1 MTLEPIA
8 ADLRS
13 AARRVV
19 RAPALAAAVLVTL
32 APGLGL
38 TVAIFSVVNAA
49 LLRPLPYR
57 DPDRLVRVY
66 TAFPGMRLQRMGLS
80 GPEALELASL
90 NTPFEATGTF
100 YLGSVAVT
108 GGTEPIQ
115 ASAAYCTAGLF
126 ETLGVPPLLGRA
138 IEPDDRVGAHPVAL
152 LGHGLWRRAFG
163 GDPGIVGRVLE
174 IDGVIRT
181 IAGVMP
187 PRFDLLDAGVG
198 VWLPLQLEAGTA
210 GSRANHFY
218 QAIARL
224 RDGLTGEQAAAAL
237 DADVARWRDA
247 VDEFHVPA
255 PRLHPLSFRPLH
267 DDMTGAARPAL
278 LLVAGAVALVLLIA
292 AANVANL
299 LLAST
304 EARAPEL
311 AVRAALGASPA
322 RLARQLVT
330 ECLALSLIGGAAA
343 VPIGRALV
351 AAIVAIGP
359 SGVPRLREAV
369 LDWRVLL
376 FAFGASMAA
385 GLLFSLAPLLRI
397 RRAAPSRFLRADAR
411 AATGSRRRRA
421 AGSLLLVGEI
431 ALAVTLVSAAA
442 LMARTVASLLDVS
455 TGFDATGVL
464 RVSVSAPRAR
474 YPAEDHVFAFFDAV
488 LARLR
493 EIPGVRSVAAASGL
507 PPNRPPNNTSV
518 TLEGFTG
525 DLHAMPLMEFLQYVS
540 PDYFVTMGI
549 PLIAGRAFTEA
560 DRAGSAPVAIVNQRA
575 AATLWAGRDPIGA
588 RIRAAAPGAAW
599 FTVVGVV
606 ADVKQRGL
614 AAPPGTELYLPY
626 RQAPAFIGGFVPRV
640 MNIVIRT
647 SAADPASPGRAV
659 RSALRAVDASLPAAG
674 LQPMAAV
681 RLDSIARVRFV
692 TLLLGAF
699 GLGALALA
707 AVGTYGVMAS
717 LVGRRTREIGIRMA
731 LGAERLAVL
740 RLVMRE
746 ALIVTAAGVALGL
759 AGGAFGARLLASF
772 LFQVRPGDPLTLAT
786 VAALLALVGATA
798 AYLPARRAARLD
810 PVIALRD
817 E

>member
-1 MTLEPIA
+1 
-8 ADLRS
+8 
-13 AARRVV
+13 
-19 RAPALAAAVLVTL
+19 
-32 APGLGL
+32 
-38 TVAIFSVVNAA
+38 
-49 LLRPLPYR
+49 
-57 DPDRLVRVY
+57 
-66 TAFPGMRLQRMGLS
+66 
-80 GPEALELASL
+80 
-90 NTPFEATGTF
+90 
-100 YLGSVAVT
+100 
-108 GGTEPIQ
+108 
-115 ASAAYCTAGLF
+115 
-126 ETLGVPPLLGRA
+126 
-138 IEPDDRVGAHPVAL
+138 
-152 LGHGLWRRAFG
+152 
-163 GDPGIVGRVLE
+163 VGRVLE
-174 IDGVIRT
+174 IDGVVRT

-224 RDGLTGEQAAAAL
+224 RDGLAPGQAAAAL

-255 PRLHPLSFRPLH
+255 PRLHPLSFPPLL

-278 LLVAGAVALVLLIA
+278 LLLVGAAALVLLIA

-299 LLAST
+299 LLAAA

-343 VPIGRALV
+343 LPIGRALV
-351 AAIVAIGP
+351 AALVAIGP
-359 SGVPRLREAV
+359 SDIPRLREAV

-376 FAFGASMAA
+376 FALGASVGT

-397 RRAAPSRFLRADAR
+397 RRAAPFRVLRADAR
-411 AATGSRRRRA
+411 AATPGRGRRR

-431 ALAVTLVSAAA
+431 ALAVTLVSAAG
-442 LMARTVASLLDVS
+442 LMARTVASLLQVG
-455 TGFDATGVL
+455 TGFDAGGVL
-464 RVSVSAPRAR
+464 RVTASAPRAR
-474 YPAEDHVFAFFDAV
+474 YPTQDHVFAFFDAL

-493 EIPGVRSVAAASGL
+493 EIPGVSSAAAASGL
-507 PPNRPPNNTSV
+507 PPNRRPNNTSV
-518 TLEGFTG
+518 ALEGFTG

-549 PLIAGRAFTEA
+549 PLVAGRTFTEA
-560 DRAGSAPVAIVNQRA
+560 DREGRTGVAIVNQRA
-575 AATLWAGRDPIGA
+575 AATLWAGRDPIGT

-614 AAPPGTELYLPY
+614 EAPPGTELYVPH
-626 RQAPAFIGGFVPRV
+626 RQAPTFIGGFVPRG

-647 SAADPASPGRAV
+647 SAADPASMSGAV

-674 LQPMAAV
+674 LQPMAALL
-681 RLDSIARVRFV
+681 RDSIARVRFV

-699 GLGALALA
+699 GLVALALA
-707 AVGTYGVMAS
+707 AVGTYGVMAF
-717 LVGRRTREIGIRMA
+717 LVGRRSREIGIRMA
-731 LGAERLAVL
+731 LGAERPAVL
-740 RLVMRE
+740 RLVMRD
-746 ALIVTAAGVALGL
+746 ALIVTAAGIALGL
-759 AGGAFGARLLASF
+759 AGAALGTRLLGSF
-772 LFQVRPGDPLTLAT
+772 LFQVRAGDPLTLAT
-786 VAALLALVGATA
+786 VAALLGLVSAMA

-810 PVIALRD
+810 PVAALRG